1 MCGLLDD
8 NQKSPERSVGSHTGR
23 FPLLHSLSQDNM
35 EANSDLLC
43 KNGMFVVSGR
53 TIEGN

>member
-1 MCGLLDD
+1 VCGLLDD
-8 NQKSPERSVGSHTGR
+8 NQKSPERSVGSHSGR
-23 FPLLHSLSQDNM
+23 FPLLHSLSQNNM